1 MISRLLVLSVL
12 LVIDVSG
19 LNAQV
24 VRSFGIKAGLTVS
37 NIRSP
42 DFENEGLSF
51 SFDEDRRR
59 GLLIMAFVEWIES
72 GTLSIITEAGYIP
85 RGNEFELSSATRADN
100 EQGFEPAITRF
111 VRRFDYIS
119 VAVPIKARINGGNVV
134 PYAMAGPRVDF
145 LLDGEPETILVESYR
160 STAFGI
166 VMGVGIE
173 NASSISIFG
182 ELRYNT
188 DFTNSLPD
196 APRDAYNNA
205 FDLIIGLRF

>member
-1 MISRLLVLSVL
+1 MISRLFILVVL
-12 LVIDVSG
+12 LSSG
-19 LNAQV
+19 ASIASAQV
-24 VRSFGIKAGLTVS
+24 IRSWGIKTGLTAS

-42 DFENEGLSF
+42 DFENDGVSF

-59 GLLIMAFVEWIES
+59 GLLVMAFVEWIDA
-72 GTLSIITEAGYIP
+72 GAFSIITEAGYIP
-85 RGNEFELSSATRADN
+85 RGNEFELSSITRADN
-100 EQGFEPAITRF
+100 EQGFEPSITRF
-111 VRRFDYIS
+111 VRRLDYFS
-119 VAVPIKARINGGNVV
+119 VAVPVKARLAGGSVV
-134 PYAMAGPRVDF
+134 PYVMAGPRVDF

-160 STAFGI
+160 SMAFGV

-173 NASSISIFG
+173 NATSISIFG
-182 ELRYNT
+182 EIRYNT